1 MGANTMSKRN
11 ANHKPQ
17 RNGGDDE
24 HEHTTCP
31 GNGGEAC

>member
-1 MGANTMSKRN
+1 MSKRN